1 MEESTVRKA
10 AAQFGNGEPSV
21 SAFGNGLINYS
32 FKVSYPDG
40 QEVLLQCINQT
51 TFSQPQN
58 IIHNYR
64 LIDEQLRT
72 RNTIPI
78 PALCRTRKGKYFWI
92 DESDNFWRATN
103 FIPDSYSSGVAASPA
118 EVYQAADCFALFSK
132 SLAALDPSKLEV
144 IIPSFHNLRHRYNQF
159 EQAITEAGIN
169 RLLKAT
175 HVIASLRERYYLVE
189 YYDRIAGDA
198 INYPVRIMHHDCKIS
213 NILFNK
219 TTNEVICPVDLD
231 TVMPG
236 LFYSDLGDMIR
247 TMACSREENSTEWE
261 HIDIV
266 PSFYQAIIDGYLH
279 GIAGNLTPAEVA
291 DVHYSGQL
299 LIYMQAL
306 RFVTDFLNNDIY
318 YKTTY
323 HEQNLNR
330 ALNQLLLLERLETFL
345 EQQRLWKKG

>member
-1 MEESTVRKA
+1 MEDSIVRKA
-10 AAQFGNGEPSV
+10 AAQFGNGEAQV
-21 SAFGNGLINYS
+21 KAFGDGLINHSY
-32 FKVSYPDG
+32 KVVYPDG
-40 QEVLLQCINQT
+40 KELLLQCINQA
-51 TFSQPQN
+51 TFSQPEN

-64 LIDEQLRT
+64 LIDEQLRSS
-72 RNTIPI
+72 NSIQI
-78 PALCRTRKGKYFWI
+78 PALSNTRKGKNFWI
-92 DESDNFWRATN
+92 DELDNFWRATA
-103 FIPDSYSSGVAASPA
+103 FVADSYSSAIAASPA
-118 EVYQAADCFALFSK
+118 EVYQAAKCFAVFSR
-132 SLAALDPSKLEV
+132 SLAGLDPAKLEV

-159 EQAITEAGIN
+159 EQSITQAGIK

-189 YYDRIAGDA
+189 YYDRIAHDTT
-198 INYPVRIMHHDCKIS
+198 NYPVRIMHHDCKIS

-247 TMACSREENSTEWE
+247 TMACSRDENSTEWE
-261 HIDIV
+261 NINIV
-266 PSFYQAIIDGYLH
+266 PGFYDSIIAGYLD
-279 GIAGNLTPAEVA
+279 GIAGTLTAAETE

-345 EQQRLWKKG
+345 SEKNLWNKP